1 MAKYEPVGTVWKQKK
16 ENPLPGIIAAAI
28 ILFIIIAVIG

>member
-1 MAKYEPVGTVWKQKK
+1 MAKYEPVGTVWKKKK
-16 ENPLPGIIAAAI
+16 ESPLPSIIAAVI